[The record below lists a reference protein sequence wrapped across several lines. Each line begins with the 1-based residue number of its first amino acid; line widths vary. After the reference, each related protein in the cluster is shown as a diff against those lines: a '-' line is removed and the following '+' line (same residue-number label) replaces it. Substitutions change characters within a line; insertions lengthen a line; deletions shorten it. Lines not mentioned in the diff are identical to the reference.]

1 MLYLKNYILIFFTI
15 YSIQNCLS
23 FHHHYAVRLI
33 GNRNHFDNNLNNNN
47 CIYGVDNRNREFSF
61 LSMIA
66 SNEVRDNS
74 IPSSSSSQKS
84 SNSNNKNSNSN
95 SNMSTDIDLD
105 IEIGVEKANL
115 QRQAITDTIDEAEV
129 MADDNTITRGA
140 TMHIDESHAQIDLL
154 YDSDCPLCMMEVEFL
169 LKRDINHMIKFT
181 DLQSPSYD
189 PAEHGNVKFTDGM
202 RKIRA
207 VLPDGQ
213 IITGVDVF
221 QKTYEAIGL
230 GWIFSLTKIPFMHD
244 VADRIYDYWAENRL
258 RLTGREDLAQQLR
271 ERSQRLRETEIDEC
285 DTDACGL
292 DFSDLED

>member
-1 MLYLKNYILIFFTI
+1 
-15 YSIQNCLS
+15 
-23 FHHHYAVRLI
+23 
-33 GNRNHFDNNLNNNN
+33 
-47 CIYGVDNRNREFSF
+47 
-61 LSMIA
+61 
-66 SNEVRDNS
+66 
-74 IPSSSSSQKS
+74 
-84 SNSNNKNSNSN
+84 
-95 SNMSTDIDLD
+95 MSTDLD
-105 IEIGVEKANL
+105 ADVDTRATTTTTGTAGT
-115 QRQAITDTIDEAEV
+115 ITRMNEV
-129 MADDNTITRGA
+129 GIVADDNTITLGA

-189 PAEHGNVKFTDGM
+189 PAEHGNVKFKDGM

-230 GWIFSLTKIPFMHD
+230 GWIFSLTKIPFLHD

-292 DFSDLED
+292 DFSDLDD